1 MSDSSYKETIKTI
14 FASVVLLAATLTFA
28 ASIVYVVWLI
38 VSNYTIP
45 ALLVTLWAAGM
56 FAQDYL
62 SGLREKKTIEEK
74 EKQQEHELIEF

>member
-1 MSDSSYKETIKTI
+1 
-14 FASVVLLAATLTFA
+14 VLLAAALTFA

-38 VSNYTIP
+38 VSNYPIP
-45 ALLVTLWAAGM
+45 ALLLTLWAAGV